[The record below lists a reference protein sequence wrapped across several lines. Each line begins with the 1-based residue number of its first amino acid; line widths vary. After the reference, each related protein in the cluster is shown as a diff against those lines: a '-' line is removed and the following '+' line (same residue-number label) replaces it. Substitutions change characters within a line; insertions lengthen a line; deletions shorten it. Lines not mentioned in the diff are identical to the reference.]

1 MIQKC
6 RYDFLP
12 AIAGPY
18 AHAVRHN
25 QTLYI
30 SGLTALGTNAQS
42 GGLIEQTEEILSQI
56 LQILEAEA
64 CAISDLIKLTIFVTD
79 ISLLSS
85 IREQLFDFY
94 QGHLPACSLVEIS
107 ALIHPDLQIEI
118 EAIAGLDHTHGV

>member
-18 AHAVRHN
+18 VHAARHK

-30 SGLTALGTNAQS
+30 SGLTVLGTNAQS
-42 GGLIEQTEEILSQI
+42 GGLIEQTEEVLSQI
-56 LQILEAEA
+56 SQILEAEA

-85 IREQLFDFY
+85 IREQLFAFY
-94 QGHLPACSLVEIS
+94 QRHLPACSLVEVS
-107 ALIHPDLQIEI
+107 ALIYPDLQIEI
-118 EAIAGLDHTHGV
+118 EAIAGLEHTHGM